1 MKTLKLATFFFFV
14 NKSVNYSIAKTAAL
28 LAACLGLIAW
38 VGPAAAQTAMPATVK
53 LIVGYAPGGPVDTAA
68 RQFAPHFARELGV
81 TVVVDNRPGAAG
93 AVGGDAVAKS
103 TYNAPGGMVLFFAAS
118 PTLTIT
124 PHLLKAMPFDP
135 VKDIAPIAPLLS
147 YVNVLVVNKTQP
159 YKTLPEL
166 IAYAKAN
173 PGKVTYGSAGIGASN
188 HLSGELLAARTGT
201 EMTHV
206 PYKGSAP
213 AMTDVIGGQ
222 ISMMFDIPNVARGH
236 IAGGKVAPFAV
247 TSRERNAAMPAVPTL
262 MELGVADYD
271 VTGWFALFGPT
282 KMPADLLARLNEAAR
297 KAQASEELKARWLEA
312 GFDIWSGSPQLLG
325 ERLVKELALW
335 GPVTK
340 GIPQQ

>member
-1 MKTLKLATFFFFV
+1 MNQRMKTALAGARAWPATRAMAHV
-14 NKSVNYSIAKTAAL
+14 LGAITGVVL
-28 LAACLGLIAW
+28 LAASAQ
-38 VGPAAAQTAMPATVK
+38 AQTAVPATVK

-68 RQFAPHFARELGV
+68 RQFAPHFARELGS
-81 TVVVDNRPGAAG
+81 TVVVENRPGAAG
-93 AVGGDAVAKS
+93 ALGGDAVAKS
-103 TYNAPGGMVLFFAAS
+103 VYNAPGGLLLFFGAS
-118 PTLTIT
+118 ATMTIT

-135 VKDIAPIAPLLS
+135 VKDIAPIAPVLS
-147 YVNVLVVNKTQP
+147 YVNVLVVNKNQP
-159 YKTLPEL
+159 FKTLPEL
-166 IAYAKAN
+166 VAYAKAN

-213 AMTDVIGGQ
+213 AMNDVIGGQ

-247 TSRERNAAMPAVPTL
+247 TSRERNAAMPNVPTL
-262 MELGVADYD
+262 TELGVPDYE
-271 VTGWFALFGPT
+271 VVGWFGLFGPPR
-282 KMPADLLARLNEAAR
+282 MPADLLARLNEASR
-297 KAQASEELKARWLEA
+297 KALASEELKARWTEA
-312 GFDIWSGSPQLLG
+312 GFDAWSGTPQALG
-325 ERLVKELALW
+325 ERVAKELALW

>member
-1 MKTLKLATFFFFV
+1 MKR
-14 NKSVNYSIAKTAAL
+14 KTAILGLRASITGAL
-28 LAACLGLIAW
+28 LALAALGTW
-38 VGPAAAQTAMPATVK
+38 AQTVVPQTVK

-68 RQFAPHFARELGV
+68 RQFAPHFARELSV
-81 TVVVDNRPGAAG
+81 TVVVENRPGAAG
-93 AVGGDAVAKS
+93 ALGGDAVAKS
-103 TYNAPGGMVLFFAAS
+103 VYNGPGGLLLFFAAS
-118 PTLTIT
+118 PTVTIS

-135 VKDIAPIAPLLS
+135 VKDITPIAPLIS
-147 YVNVLVVNKTQP
+147 YANVLVVNKNQP

-173 PGKVTYGSAGIGASN
+173 PGKVSYGSAGIGASN

-201 EMTHV
+201 EMIHV

-247 TSRERNAAMPAVPTL
+247 TSRERNASMANVPTL
-262 MELGVADYD
+262 MELGVPDYD
-271 VTGWFALFGPT
+271 VTGWFALFGPP

-297 KAQASEELKARWLEA
+297 KAQANDELKARWIES
-312 GFDIWSGSPQLLG
+312 GFDIWNGTPQTLAD
-325 ERLVKELALW
+325 RLVKELALW

-340 GIPQQ
+340 NIPKQ

>member
-1 MKTLKLATFFFFV
+1 MTNSQYPAFHTALQSGWRNGL
-14 NKSVNYSIAKTAAL
+14 AAL
-28 LAACLGLIAW
+28 LCAVAFPLAA
-38 VGPAAAQTAMPATVK
+38 VAQTAMPQTVK
-53 LIVGYAPGGPVDTAA
+53 LVVGYAPGGPVDTAA

-81 TVVVDNRPGAAG
+81 TVVDNRPGAAG
-93 AVGGDAVAKS
+93 ALGGDAVAKS
-103 TYNAPGGMVLFFAAS
+103 AYNAPGGMLLFFAAS
-118 PTLTIT
+118 PTVTIT

-135 VKDIAPIAPLLS
+135 VKDIAPIAPLIS
-147 YVNVLVVNKTQP
+147 YANVLVVNKTQP

-166 IAYAKAN
+166 IAFAKAN

-188 HLSGELLAARTGT
+188 HLSGELLAMRTGT

-247 TSRERNAAMPAVPTL
+247 TSKERNASLPNVPTL
-262 MELGVADYD
+262 AELGVQDYD
-271 VTGWFALFGPT
+271 VTGWFALFGPS
-282 KMPADLLARLNEAAR
+282 KMPADLLSRLNEAAR
-297 KAQASEELKARWLEA
+297 KAQANEELKARWVES

-325 ERLVKELALW
+325 ERLAKELALW